1 MLTFELESIENGK
14 YTYVYYPEDNRDAP
28 GKVIL
33 YEDEQREII
42 FDSKDDFNGFYRGH
56 ALWGI
61 PVGKKSG
68 TVAWYWKQ

>member
-1 MLTFELESIENGK
+1 MLTFELESVIDGK

-33 YEDEQREII
+33 YEDNRREIV
-42 FDSKDDFNGFYRGH
+42 FDSKDDFKGYYRGH

-61 PVGKKSG
+61 PVGKEWG
-68 TVAWYWKQ
+68 TVAWC